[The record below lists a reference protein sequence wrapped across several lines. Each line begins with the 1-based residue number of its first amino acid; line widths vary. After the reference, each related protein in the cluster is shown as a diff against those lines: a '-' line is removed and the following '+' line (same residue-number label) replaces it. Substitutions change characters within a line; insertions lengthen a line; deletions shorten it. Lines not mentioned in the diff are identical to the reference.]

1 MPLIVRQSTENDH
14 LAVWDIQEDTSYF
27 LQRLPLYPHEAK
39 EINAMNGKRQLEY
52 LASRY
57 CLHLLSDRKERGAI
71 YKDENGKPRLDQSE
85 LNVSMSHSENLAA
98 VYASPFLCGVDI
110 QRKTSKIQRIHQKF
124 CNDAELQFCK
134 RMDAEA
140 ALHLIWGCKES
151 MFKAYGKG
159 GIDFKKNLNVVDI
172 QWNENFGTIHSLLRK
187 QNLQMDFRVDAVLI
201 QDYYLVY
208 AKETSRTHYP
218 A

>member
-14 LAVWDIQEDTSYF
+14 LAVWDIQEDTQYF

-39 EINAMNGKRQLEY
+39 EINSMNAKRQLEY

-71 YKDENGKPRLDQSE
+71 YKDDYGKPRLENSE

-110 QRKTSKIQRIHQKF
+110 QKRTSKINRIHQKF
-124 CNDAELQFCK
+124 CNDSEIILSEE
-134 RMDAEA
+134 MDSETAM
-140 ALHLIWGCKES
+140 HLIWGCKEC

-159 GIDFKKNLNVVDI
+159 GIDFRGNLHVQEIDWEGNHGIMKSVLEKKNL
-172 QWNENFGTIHSLLRK
+172 
-187 QNLQMDFRVDAVLI
+187 QMNFRVHAVLI

-208 AKETSRTHYP
+208 AKENSRILYP
-218 A
+218 D